1 MYLYHALI
9 ILQAQYEFR
18 KTQDIRLKDPRNR
31 VAEKIMERKFS
42 TLEDGHTYGKPNQ
55 TTPINDLLRNV
66 FGEIGEQIAR
76 QRQDA
81 VAASRNNDTK

>member
-1 MYLYHALI
+1 
-9 ILQAQYEFR
+9 
-18 KTQDIRLKDPRNR
+18 
-31 VAEKIMERKFS
+31 MERKFS
-42 TLEDGHTYGKPNQ
+42 TLEEGHTYGKPNQ